1 MGLSILYR
9 EQSKED
15 DHLKQGTADYFKLEL
30 YLNQAVTG
38 LTWHLLVNNSR
49 TSRKSELPLFEQN
62 TTRWSMAD
70 KVQPAL
76 SSTGLLTN
84 AIHKGEFTNQ
94 AELAAADRTDLEK
107 LGIPKGAAGL
117 IIAAAAGKEPKLP
130 NFEANFRQLLQG
142 SRFNR
147 PNEAIV
153 DMIVRRLAARMIA
166 CSSVNQA
173 ADLYEDASLLPGAS
187 TVTHLMTQHDLRVNG
202 PLYPRGEDGPSCL
215 LTAMHA
221 SGRPCIVKLLDTR
234 VSLDSSEQPGGAEAA
249 AVRLVC
255 DTAAVE
261 EAVPV
266 VKAEV
271 ITLHLSANHHSTGH
285 GPGKYAAIVMPQ
297 YCGSV
302 ATQVQISEAAIEAG
316 AQRMLR
322 ALEYVH
328 SKGLVHMDVKGDNI
342 FVDMAGDWWLGD
354 LGSAVEVGAA
364 VQSTTAWFSQKTLK
378 GQPAKT
384 EYDWYMLAVALTAE
398 EVQKKSL
405 RDLLQTI
412 LLRAQAIAGVL
423 SIYHAS
429 SDDFKQVVEAMLEP
443 ISKVCLEKLSQTRCA
458 SKINRDD
465 LRDVRKAFRTILQ
478 IQGGGFDVTAHYS
491 QDLPEGE
498 YAIKQ
503 PTACGPVAATVR
515 RQRDNAKLI
524 AGVHRD

>member
-1 MGLSILYR
+1 MFYGYSGSYGVSYHHRDTPRQARDGEITHFSFDGSFGVLVLV
-9 EQSKED
+9 SKED
-15 DHLKQGTADYFKLEL
+15 DHLKQGTADYFKLDL
-30 YLNQAVTG
+30 YLNQAVTEYNKMEHG
-38 LTWHLLVNNSR
+38 G
-49 TSRKSELPLFEQN
+49 Q
-62 TTRWSMAD
+62 
-70 KVQPAL
+70 
-76 SSTGLLTN
+76 
-84 AIHKGEFTNQ
+84 INQ
-94 AELAAADRTDLEK
+94 RCHQQAFLQ
-107 LGIPKGAAGL
+107 GAAGL
-117 IIAAAAGKEPKLP
+117 IIAAAAAKEPKLP

-153 DMIVRRLAARMIA
+153 DMIVRRLAARTIA

-173 ADLYEDASLLPGAS
+173 ADLYKNASLLPGAS

-285 GPGKYAAIVMPQ
+285 GPGKYAAIVMPH

-302 ATQVQISEAAIEAG
+302 ATQVQMSEAAIEAG

-412 LLRAQAIAGVL
+412 LLRAE
-423 SIYHAS
+423 AS
-429 SDDFKQVVEAMLEP
+429 
-443 ISKVCLEKLSQTRCA
+443 
-458 SKINRDD
+458 
-465 LRDVRKAFRTILQ
+465 
-478 IQGGGFDVTAHYS
+478 
-491 QDLPEGE
+491 
-498 YAIKQ
+498 
-503 PTACGPVAATVR
+503 
-515 RQRDNAKLI
+515 
-524 AGVHRD
+524 

>member
-1 MGLSILYR
+1 MPRLPQVEHNTNMQRSVCICCLQVALSVPRWQFDSGCNLFIVQQVQETVQLSI
-9 EQSKED
+9 
-15 DHLKQGTADYFKLEL
+15 
-30 YLNQAVTG
+30 AVC
-38 LTWHLLVNNSR
+38 LL
-49 TSRKSELPLFEQN
+49 
-62 TTRWSMAD
+62 A
-70 KVQPAL
+70 
-76 SSTGLLTN
+76 
-84 AIHKGEFTNQ
+84 
-94 AELAAADRTDLEK
+94 
-107 LGIPKGAAGL
+107 
-117 IIAAAAGKEPKLP
+117 EPKLP

-202 PLYPRGEDGPSCL
+202 PLYPRCEGRQNKFQHLVAWTCKRLTDLHLTLDYLYRGEDGPSCL

-302 ATQVQISEAAIEAG
+302 ATQVQMSEAAIEAG

-328 SKGLVHMDVKGDNI
+328 SKGLVHMDVK
-342 FVDMAGDWWLGD
+342 
-354 LGSAVEVGAA
+354 
-364 VQSTTAWFSQKTLK
+364 VQNLLPHHVKVSMTLTHAFAWPCRKFQ
-378 GQPAKT
+378 
-384 EYDWYMLAVALTAE
+384 YVACCM
-398 EVQKKSL
+398 SC
-405 RDLLQTI
+405 
-412 LLRAQAIAGVL
+412 RAITYLWTWPG
-423 SIYHAS
+423 
-429 SDDFKQVVEAMLEP
+429 
-443 ISKVCLEKLSQTRCA
+443 T
-458 SKINRDD
+458 
-465 LRDVRKAFRTILQ
+465 
-478 IQGGGFDVTAHYS
+478 GGLV
-491 QDLPEGE
+491 
-498 YAIKQ
+498 I
-503 PTACGPVAATVR
+503 
-515 RQRDNAKLI
+515 
-524 AGVHRD
+524 